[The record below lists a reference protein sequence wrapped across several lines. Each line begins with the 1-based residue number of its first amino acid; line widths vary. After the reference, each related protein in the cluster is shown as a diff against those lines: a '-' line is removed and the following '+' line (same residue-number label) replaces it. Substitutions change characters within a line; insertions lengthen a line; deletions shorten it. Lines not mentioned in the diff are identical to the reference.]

1 MDGLEDSSASQV
13 WPGNYDCRNAS
24 SITGIAGQDETYL
37 ARGLLRRGYAVHS
50 LLPFPFDCEEPVLRC
65 RYPADSQPGG
75 LEGE

>member
-1 MDGLEDSSASQV
+1 MDGLEDLSASQV
-13 WPGNYDCRNAS
+13 WPGNYDCRDAS
-24 SITGIAGQDETYL
+24 SITGIVGQDETYL

-50 LLPFPFDCEEPVLRC
+50 LLQFPLGREEPVLRR